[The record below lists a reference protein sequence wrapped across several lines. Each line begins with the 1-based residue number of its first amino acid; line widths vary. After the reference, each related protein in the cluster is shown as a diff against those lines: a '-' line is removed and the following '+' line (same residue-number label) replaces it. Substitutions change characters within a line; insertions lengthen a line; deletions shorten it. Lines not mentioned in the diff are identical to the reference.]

1 MICGR
6 FGGNWPPDNDFHE
19 KIEECATMPISIAM
33 AGKGG
38 TGKTTVSGMLIKY
51 LVSRGR
57 TPVLAVDAD
66 ANANLNEVLG
76 LEVTE
81 TLGNAREEMKKGVV
95 PSGMTKD
102 VFMSMKLEQAIMEQQ
117 GFDLV
122 VMGQPEG
129 AGCYCAAN
137 TLLAGFLERLSGN
150 YPYLIMDNEAGMEHL
165 SRLTT
170 KNVDVLL
177 IVTDTSR
184 RGLQAGLRINQLAKD
199 LNIGVGKSFI
209 IINQAKSDPSETVKS
224 MIDNNGLE
232 LAGIIPD
239 DEQVYEFD
247 MEGRPTIDIDEGSP
261 AMQAAYSIFDQ
272 IIP

>member
-1 MICGR
+1 
-6 FGGNWPPDNDFHE
+6 
-19 KIEECATMPISIAM
+19 MPVSIAM

-51 LVSRGR
+51 LVSRGK

-66 ANANLNEVLG
+66 ANANLNEILG
-76 LEVTE
+76 LEVAE
-81 TLGNAREEMKKGVV
+81 TIGNAREEMKKGIV
-95 PSGMTKD
+95 PGGMTKD
-102 VFMSMKLEQAIMEQQ
+102 VFMSMKMEQAVIEQE
-117 GFDLV
+117 GFDLL

-137 TLLAGFLERLSGN
+137 TLLTGFLERLSDN
-150 YPYLIMDNEAGMEHL
+150 YPYLVMDNEAGMEHL

-184 RGLQAGLRINQLAKD
+184 RGLQAGLRIHKLARD
-199 LNIGVGKSFI
+199 LKIGVGKCYI
-209 IINQAKSDPSETVKS
+209 IINQAKSDPAEVVME
-224 MIDNNGLE
+224 MIDRNGLE
-232 LAGIIPD
+232 LAGVIPE

-247 MEGRPTIDIDEGSP
+247 LNGRPTIDIDEENP
-261 AMQAAYSIFDQ
+261 ALTAAYSIFDK

>member
-1 MICGR
+1 M
-6 FGGNWPPDNDFHE
+6 
-19 KIEECATMPISIAM
+19 TISIAM

-38 TGKTTVSGMLIKY
+38 TGKTTVSGFLVKY
-51 LVSRGR
+51 LVSHGKG
-57 TPVLAVDAD
+57 PVLAVDAD

-81 TLGNAREEMKKGVV
+81 TLGNAREEMKKGDV

-102 VFMSMKLEQAIMEQQ
+102 VFISMKLEQAIMEQDN
-117 GFDLV
+117 FDLV

-129 AGCYCAAN
+129 SGCYCAAN
-137 TLLAGFLERLSGN
+137 TLLTGFLERLSGN
-150 YPYLIMDNEAGMEHL
+150 YPYMVMDNEAGMEHL

-184 RGLQAGLRINQLAKD
+184 RGLQAGLRIHKLATD
-199 LNIGVGKSFI
+199 LKLGVQKSYI
-209 IINQAKSDPSETVKS
+209 IINQAKAEPDEEVKA
-224 MIDNNGLE
+224 MITENGLE
-232 LAGIIPD
+232 LAGVIPA
-239 DEQVYEFD
+239 DEAVYEFD
-247 MEGRPTIDIDEGSP
+247 LEGRPTIDLDDSSP
-261 AMQAAYSIFDQ
+261 ALKTAYAIFDR